1 MAQRVY
7 YGNTPPP
14 VTVLEGEELEEALV
28 LSEE

>member
-1 MAQRVY
+1 MAQRLY

-14 VTVLEGEELEEALV
+14 TTVLEGEDLEEALV